1 MTINP
6 IANTRQAPAASS
18 TAPVTS
24 TSNTTLDRQA
34 FLKLLVAQLRYQ
46 DPSKPMD
53 ASQMVSQSAELS
65 VVDKLDEISKTLSGS
80 TLNDQLM
87 LGGSLIGKS
96 VTFTGSDGT
105 AVTETVTAARL
116 VNGSMVLT
124 AGVWD
129 VPIAAVTGIAP
140 VAAPVAPP
148 QAPAAISP
156 ALAATVDAS
165 TVDATSS
172 VDTAADPSSPDPGLV
187 GAS

>member
-6 IANTRQAPAASS
+6 IASTYQAPAPAASNTTS
-18 TAPVTS
+18 STS

-96 VTFTGSDGT
+96 VTFTGS
-105 AVTETVTAARL
+105 
-116 VNGSMVLT
+116 
-124 AGVWD
+124 
-129 VPIAAVTGIAP
+129 
-140 VAAPVAPP
+140 
-148 QAPAAISP
+148 
-156 ALAATVDAS
+156 
-165 TVDATSS
+165 
-172 VDTAADPSSPDPGLV
+172 
-187 GAS
+187 